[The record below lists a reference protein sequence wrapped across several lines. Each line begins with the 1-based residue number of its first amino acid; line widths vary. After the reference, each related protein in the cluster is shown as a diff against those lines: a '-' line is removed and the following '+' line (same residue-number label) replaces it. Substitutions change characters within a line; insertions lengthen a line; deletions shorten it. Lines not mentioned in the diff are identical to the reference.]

1 MMTKC
6 SKCGTYGHNAR
17 TCKLSPKEIRDL
29 KKQREEMKTRQA
41 ERAKRSQFD
50 QVWAFTKLVDNV
62 AESLDAEIH
71 TEVDHHENLIVL
83 FIDENEYHGA
93 DAIHV
98 LVGMLLQ
105 ANKEKESSNG

>member
-1 MMTKC
+1 
-6 SKCGTYGHNAR
+6 
-17 TCKLSPKEIRDL
+17 
-29 KKQREEMKTRQA
+29 
-41 ERAKRSQFD
+41 
-50 QVWAFTKLVDNV
+50 DNV
-62 AESLDAEIH
+62 AESLDAEIQ